1 VKFPRSGPPQ
11 VFRRGLLHT
20 LFFMI
25 GACAAG
31 TSTAAEDVVH
41 QLAVLYPD
49 IGEPYRSVFASI
61 IEGIEDRTG
70 GRVLSL
76 PLTSNA
82 APGELINEIRRRD
95 IHAVVTLGRQ
105 GMRMAS
111 SLDKGATLVAAGVLS
126 VPESEAQAFS
136 VHSLAPDPALLFARL
151 KSLAPSVKRVL
162 VVHDPRQN
170 AWLMRLAR
178 EAAKVSGLDLQVRSA
193 EDLKSAVKAYQDL
206 LAGANPMHDAIW
218 LPQDVTT
225 VEDGTI
231 LPLLL
236 KEAWAQNLVLF
247 SSSVSHVRRG
257 VLFALY
263 PNNAELGRTLASA
276 AMTPASSGTR
286 GIQPLRDVML
296 AVNTRTANHLGLNLS
311 ATGLRFHTVF
321 PEP

>member
-1 VKFPRSGPPQ
+1 VKFPRSSTPQ
-11 VFRRGLLHT
+11 ALRRDVLRT
-20 LFFMI
+20 FMALI
-25 GACAAG
+25 GALATG
-31 TSTAAEDVVH
+31 TSTAADDVAH

-61 IEGIEDRTG
+61 IEGIEDRAG

-76 PLTSNA
+76 PLAGNA
-82 APGELINEIRRRD
+82 APGDLLSEIRRRD

-105 GMRMAS
+105 GMRMAA

-178 EAAKVSGLDLQVRSA
+178 EAAKATGLDLQVRSA
-193 EDLKSAVKAYQDL
+193 EDLKSAVKAYQEL
-206 LAGANPMHDAIW
+206 LAGANPTIDAIW
-218 LPQDVTT
+218 LPQDAST

-263 PNNAELGRTLASA
+263 PNNAELGRTLATA

>member
-1 VKFPRSGPPQ
+1 MKFPRRGQSP
-11 VFRRGLLHT
+11 VSRRGLLHT
-20 LFFMI
+20 LMI
-25 GACAAG
+25 VLGACAAG
-31 TSTAAEDVVH
+31 TSSAADDVAH

-61 IEGIEDRTG
+61 IEGIEDRSG

-76 PLTSNA
+76 PLSNNA
-82 APGELINEIRRRD
+82 APGDLINEIRRRD

-105 GMRMAS
+105 GMRMAAAM
-111 SLDKGATLVAAGVLS
+111 DKGATLVAAGVLS
-126 VPESEAQAFS
+126 VPESEAQAFA

-151 KSLAPSVKRVL
+151 KSLAPAVKRVL

-178 EAAKVSGLDLQVRSA
+178 EAAKASGLDLQVRSA

-206 LAGANPMHDAIW
+206 VAGANPSHDAIW

-247 SSSVSHVRRG
+247 SSNVSHVRRG
-257 VLFALY
+257 ALFALY

-311 ATGLRFHTVF
+311 ATGLRFQTVF